1 MKSTAANE
9 AAYKRG
15 HSCLTL
21 VADAE
26 HHAYRPVPDR
36 QQARLRFGQPAC
48 RTIHSTFYRPLCFLV
63 FVIVLCYTWPEV
75 KLRGFNMP
83 GRYGLQLV
91 VFSLLLDI
99 ARVLNIG
106 GIRQADAIWW
116 QINTIL
122 LCLGLASISVG
133 FMKRLWLVLREEG

>member
-1 MKSTAANE
+1 
-9 AAYKRG
+9 
-15 HSCLTL
+15 
-21 VADAE
+21 
-26 HHAYRPVPDR
+26 
-36 QQARLRFGQPAC
+36 
-48 RTIHSTFYRPLCFLV
+48 
-63 FVIVLCYTWPEV
+63 
-75 KLRGFNMP
+75 MP